1 MQLLTT
7 PEIIYTNARIL
18 HLSHI
23 YDIEYIATTFTRIHK
38 IHALRNTAPADAL
51 LDTATYYMKNI
62 ILLQA
67 FPDGNH
73 RTSLEC
79 VRLFYHKNNI
89 DFKWNP
95 EYVEKYQRKIYRLRY
110 KIYHTY
116 EELSANVLTEPRNE
130 LWDYCRDCIKMNL
143 SNPD

>member
-1 MQLLTT
+1 MKLLTT

-23 YDIEYIATTFTRIHK
+23 YDFEYITATFTQTYK
-38 IHALRNTAPADAL
+38 IYDLTKSAPTDTL
-51 LDTATYYMKNI
+51 LNTATYYMKNI
-62 ILLQA
+62 ILLQS
-67 FPDGNH
+67 FPDANH
-73 RTSLEC
+73 RTALEC

-95 EYVEKYQRKIYRLRY
+95 EYVEKYQRKIYKLRY

-116 EELSANVLTEPRNE
+116 EELPTDILTEPRNE
-130 LWDYCRDCIKMNL
+130 LWNYCRDCIKDNL
-143 SNPD
+143 SK